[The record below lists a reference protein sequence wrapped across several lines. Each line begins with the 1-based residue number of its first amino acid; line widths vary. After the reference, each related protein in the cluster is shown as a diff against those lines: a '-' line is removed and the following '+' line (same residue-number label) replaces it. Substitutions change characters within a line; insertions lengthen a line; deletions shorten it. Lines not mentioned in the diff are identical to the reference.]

1 MSRLRLIPR
10 DDAQPIARV
19 NGQRV
24 LPSEFSADILVCAA
38 NLPEQPYAI
47 NLCTDRYWFMVSF
60 FAAIVR
66 GQTNLLPSKRS
77 EPELEALQAQYS
89 NSYRLSDDSAN
100 ASALRDRSDHQVG
113 GPVATQ
119 GKAKSPTIAADAC
132 AAIAFTS
139 GSTGVPQAHSKS
151 WAMLCDFRQWHW
163 DYLPG
168 LAQLPRGLVSTVPA
182 WHMYGLEWAM
192 LLPTIAPI
200 TVHCGADFFPNDLIQ
215 ALDGFGNLDKVLV
228 ATPTH
233 LRALLKAP
241 QPQRPVH
248 TTISA
253 TAPLDATLSDAISAQ
268 LTTRLF
274 EIYGCSEI
282 GSLAWRAPEPE
293 QESMQAVNAGQP
305 QTSDWEF
312 FSGLEVTMLP
322 TADAQDTELLVSCE
336 HINNPVVLSDRFK
349 QTGNNHFQLL
359 GRASDM
365 IKVAGKRESLA
376 NLNNILLGIPGVQDG
391 LIYDPK
397 HYDQP
402 SNGRLAAVVVAPDL
416 TDKEL
421 RTEFAKKVDAAF
433 VPRRIRRVEALPRAA
448 TSKLSHAAVT
458 QLLQSLT
465 V

>member
-1 MSRLRLIPR
+1 MSQLQLIPR

-19 NGQRV
+19 NGQLV
-24 LPSEFSADILVCAA
+24 LPSEFNADILACAA
-38 NLPEQPYAI
+38 NLPERSYAI

-77 EPELEALQAQYS
+77 EPELAALQAQYP
-89 NSYRLSDDSAN
+89 NSYRLTDDSQE
-100 ASALRDRSDHQVG
+100 ASQSDHPVG
-113 GPVATQ
+113 GPIATQ
-119 GKAKSPTIAADAC
+119 GKATSPTIAAEAC

-139 GSTGVPQAHSKS
+139 GSTGTPEAHSKS

-168 LAQLPRGLVSTVPA
+168 PAQMPRGLVATVPA

-241 QPQRPVH
+241 QPKTPVQ

-253 TAPLDATLSDAISAQ
+253 TAPLDAALSDATTTQ

-282 GSLAWRAPEPE
+282 GSLAWRAPEP
-293 QESMQAVNAGQP
+293 GQKLAQP
-305 QTSDWEF
+305 ADANQPHASDWEF
-312 FSGLEVTMLP
+312 FSGLDVTALAN
-322 TADAQDTELLVSCE
+322 TDAQDTELMVHCE
-336 HINNPVVLSDRFK
+336 HINQPVVLSDRFK
-349 QTGNNHFQLL
+349 QTGNNRFQLL
-359 GRASDM
+359 GRATDM
-365 IKVAGKRESLA
+365 VKVAGKRESLA
-376 NLNNILLGIPGVQDG
+376 NLNNILLGIAGVQDG
-391 LIYDPK
+391 LIYDPE

-402 SNGRLAAVVVAPDL
+402 SNGRLAAVVVAPTL

-421 RTEFAKKVDAAF
+421 RTELAKKIDAAF
-433 VPRRIRRVEALPRAA
+433 VPRRIRRVEQLPRAA

-458 QLLQSLT
+458 QLLQSLA
-465 V
+465 VDQ